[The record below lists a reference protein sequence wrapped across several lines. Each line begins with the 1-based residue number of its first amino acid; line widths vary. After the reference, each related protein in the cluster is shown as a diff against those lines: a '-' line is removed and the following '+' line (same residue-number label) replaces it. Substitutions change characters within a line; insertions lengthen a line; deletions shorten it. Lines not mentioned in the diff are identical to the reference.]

1 MISWTER
8 IGGWFLALSLGTVT
22 GVVQA
27 QTPTAAAT
35 TTPAAPAA
43 APAPAPASAIPP
55 PGYKLVPVQE
65 QPPTYTPPPGYK
77 LVPVGESPAETRYDV
92 QYPQQRGA
100 LPPGMELP
108 YTDGQT
114 IPPGYHVIEQNRRGL
129 IIAGS
134 IVTGVPWIFSV
145 TAAVA
150 ADFDNKSGFLLIPA
164 LGPWLMLA
172 AGGGDNSG
180 VRSILTL
187 DGLIQTG
194 GAVMFVSG
202 FMFPKKRLL
211 RDDVTVGMVPMTVGR
226 DGHGLGV
233 VGTF

>member
-1 MISWTER
+1 
-8 IGGWFLALSLGTVT
+8 
-22 GVVQA
+22 
-27 QTPTAAAT
+27 
-35 TTPAAPAA
+35 
-43 APAPAPASAIPP
+43 
-55 PGYKLVPVQE
+55 
-65 QPPTYTPPPGYK
+65 
-77 LVPVGESPAETRYDV
+77 
-92 QYPQQRGA
+92 
-100 LPPGMELP
+100 MELP

-114 IPPGYHVIEQNRRGL
+114 IPPGYRVIEQNRRGL

-150 ADFDNKSGFLLIPA
+150 GDFDNKSGFLLIPA

-172 AGGGDNSG
+172 AGGGNNSG
-180 VRSILTL
+180 ARAILTL

-202 FMFPKKRLL
+202 FTFPKKRLL